1 MVFFFCESVVFGF
14 FFFFGFFLSGVGDEC
29 VFGYKLVK
37 KFINDC

>member
-1 MVFFFCESVVFGF
+1 VNPWSLVSFFSD
-14 FFFFGFFLSGVGDEC
+14 FFLSGVGDEC